1 MFNVLRPQLGLR
13 LTLVDE
19 AGHQRQL
26 EVMAVFQLSTVNNY
40 YLPQGVNQRRSYME
54 EEHRIRK
61 ARYYE
66 KGDGLLVVK
75 IPAFAFSDSEVDSI
89 IGKMRAHKGVVLDL
103 RGNAGGFRDTLDRL
117 LGGIFENDVKICDR
131 IGRDSTKTV
140 TATGRHGGAFTG
152 RFAVLIDSETGSASE
167 IFARVVQLQKRGPV
181 VGDRSSGAV
190 MAARVY
196 PHEFS
201 VNTRVFYALS
211 VSEAD
216 LVMTDGN
223 RLEHTG
229 VEPDVVVLPTALDL
243 ASRRDPAM
251 AKAAELIGVELSPEE
266 AGKIPPYEE
275 APEFGSYLSLNN

>member
-1 MFNVLRPQLGLR
+1 
-13 LTLVDE
+13 
-19 AGHQRQL
+19 
-26 EVMAVFQLSTVNNY
+26 
-40 YLPQGVNQRRSYME
+40 
-54 EEHRIRK
+54 
-61 ARYYE
+61 
-66 KGDGLLVVK
+66 
-75 IPAFAFSDSEVDSI
+75 
-89 IGKMRAHKGVVLDL
+89 
-103 RGNAGGFRDTLDRL
+103 
-117 LGGIFENDVKICDR
+117 
-131 IGRDSTKTV
+131 
-140 TATGRHGGAFTG
+140 
-152 RFAVLIDSETGSASE
+152 
-167 IFARVVQLQKRGPV
+167 
-181 VGDRSSGAV
+181 